1 VKLHELIG
9 LSKERLSE
17 IYDREEAAAIVRV
30 WISDRFDVA
39 LSAVNSLPDT
49 DLPDHQAE
57 LLSIDLDNL
66 CKGVPVQQVT
76 GVAWFCNLPFHVT
89 KDVLIP
95 RPETEE
101 LMYLLF
107 EEMQDEPIKVLDVCT
122 GSGCIAVA
130 LKNKFPQAHVSG
142 CDISFDALMVAK
154 GNAKKHNAE
163 IDFLWTDVAEGIW
176 EGLQQEK
183 FDIIVSNPPYITSV
197 EALSMHKNVLDNEP
211 HIALFAPDDDPLI
224 FYRQILI
231 FSRDH
236 LNDGG
241 SVWFEVNK
249 GFASEIARMM
259 KGFGFVEVAVENDIS
274 GNPRFVS
281 GFLPHYS

>member
-1 VKLHELIG
+1 VKLHDLIG

-17 IYDREEAAAIVRV
+17 IYDRDEAAAIIRL
-30 WISDRFDVA
+30 WISDRFEVGLNEINAIGDQ
-39 LSAVNSLPDT
+39 S
-49 DLPDHQAE
+49 LPDHQVE
-57 LLSIDLDNL
+57 LLKADLDKLSN
-66 CKGVPVQQVT
+66 GVPVQQVS

-89 KDVLIP
+89 PDVLIP

-101 LMYLLF
+101 LLYLLMD
-107 EEMQDEPIKVLDVCT
+107 EMQDEPLKILDVCT
-122 GSGCIAVA
+122 GSGCIAVT
-130 LKNKFPQAHVSG
+130 LKNKFPQTSVFG

-154 GNAKKHNAE
+154 RNAEKHNADVE
-163 IDFLWTDVAEGIW
+163 FLWTDVAEGIW
-176 EGLQQEK
+176 EGLSNEK
-183 FDIIVSNPPYITSV
+183 FDIIISNPPYITSI

-224 FYRQILI
+224 FYSQILI
-231 FSRDH
+231 YSREH
-236 LNDGG
+236 LNEGG

-249 GFASEIARMM
+249 GFADEIARMM

-281 GFLPHYS
+281 GFFPQYS

>member
-1 VKLHELIG
+1 MKLHDLIG

-17 IYDREEAAAIVRV
+17 IYDSDEAAAIVRL
-30 WISDRFDVA
+30 WISDRFEVGLNEINA
-39 LSAVNSLPDT
+39 IASQS
-49 DLPDHQAE
+49 LPDHQVE
-57 LLSIDLDNL
+57 LLMVDLDKL
-66 CKGVPVQQVT
+66 VKGVPVQQVS

-89 KDVLIP
+89 PDVLIP

-101 LMYLLF
+101 LMYLIF
-107 EEMQDEPIKVLDVCT
+107 EEMQNEPVKVLDVCT
-122 GSGCIAVA
+122 GSGCIAVS
-130 LKNKFPQAHVSG
+130 LKNKFPQALVSG

-154 GNAKKHNAE
+154 ANAKKHDVE
-163 IDFLWTDVAEGIW
+163 VDFLWTDVAEGIW
-176 EGLQQEK
+176 EGLQNEK
-183 FDIIVSNPPYITSV
+183 FDIIISNPPYITSL

-231 FSRDH
+231 YSREH
-236 LNDGG
+236 LNEGG

-249 GFASEIARMM
+249 DFADEIGRMM

>member
-1 VKLHELIG
+1 VKLHDLIG

-17 IYDREEAAAIVRV
+17 IYDRDEAAAIIRL
-30 WISDRFDVA
+30 WISDRFEVGLNEINAIGDQ
-39 LSAVNSLPDT
+39 S
-49 DLPDHQAE
+49 LPDHQVE
-57 LLSIDLDNL
+57 LLKADLDKLSN
-66 CKGVPVQQVT
+66 GVPVQQVS

-89 KDVLIP
+89 PDVLIP

-101 LMYLLF
+101 LLYLLMD
-107 EEMQDEPIKVLDVCT
+107 EMQDEPLKILDVCT
-122 GSGCIAVA
+122 GSGCIAVT
-130 LKNKFPQAHVSG
+130 LKNKFPQTSVFG

-154 GNAKKHNAE
+154 RNAEKHNADVE
-163 IDFLWTDVAEGIW
+163 FLWTDVAEGIW
-176 EGLQQEK
+176 EGLSNEK
-183 FDIIVSNPPYITSV
+183 FDIIISNPPYITSI

-231 FSRDH
+231 YSREH
-236 LNDGG
+236 LNEGG

-249 GFASEIARMM
+249 GFADEIARMM

-281 GFLPHYS
+281 GFFPQYS

>member
-1 VKLHELIG
+1 VKLHDLIG

-17 IYDREEAAAIVRV
+17 IYDRDEAAAIIRL
-30 WISDRFDVA
+30 WISDRFEVGLNEINAIGDQ
-39 LSAVNSLPDT
+39 S
-49 DLPDHQAE
+49 LPDHQVE
-57 LLSIDLDNL
+57 LLKADLDKLSN
-66 CKGVPVQQVT
+66 GVPVQQVS

-89 KDVLIP
+89 PDVLIP

-101 LMYLLF
+101 LLYLLMD
-107 EEMQDEPIKVLDVCT
+107 EMQDEPLKILDVCT
-122 GSGCIAVA
+122 GSGCIAVT
-130 LKNKFPQAHVSG
+130 LKNKFPQTSVFG

-154 GNAKKHNAE
+154 RNAEKHNADVE
-163 IDFLWTDVAEGIW
+163 FLWTDVAEGIW
-176 EGLQQEK
+176 EGLSNEK
-183 FDIIVSNPPYITSV
+183 FDIIISNPPYITSI
-197 EALSMHKNVLDNEP
+197 EALSMHKNVLDNAP

-231 FSRDH
+231 YSREH
-236 LNDGG
+236 LNEGG

-249 GFASEIARMM
+249 GFADEIARMM

-281 GFLPHYS
+281 GFFPQYS

>member
-1 VKLHELIG
+1 VKLHDLIG
-9 LSKERLSE
+9 LSKKRLSE
-17 IYDREEAAAIVRV
+17 IYDKDEAAAIVRV
-30 WISDRFDVA
+30 WISDRFDIA
-39 LSAVNSLPDT
+39 PSTVNALPDT
-49 DLPDHQAE
+49 VLADHQAE
-57 LLSIDLDNL
+57 LLMIDLDNL

-107 EEMQDEPIKVLDVCT
+107 EEMQDEPVKVLDVCT

-130 LKNKFPQAHVSG
+130 LKNKFSQAIVKG
-142 CDISFDALMVAK
+142 CDISFDALTVAK
-154 GNAKKHNAE
+154 GNAEKHGAE
-163 IDFLWTDVAEGIW
+163 IDFLWTDVAEGLW
-176 EGLQQEK
+176 EGLEQEK
-183 FDIIVSNPPYITSV
+183 FDIIVSNPPYITSL
-197 EALSMHKNVLDNEP
+197 EAMSMHKNVLENEP

-224 FYRQILI
+224 FYRRILI

-236 LNDGG
+236 LNEGG

-249 GFASEIARMM
+249 GFATEIERMM
-259 KGFGFVEVAVENDIS
+259 KGFGFVEVAVENDMS